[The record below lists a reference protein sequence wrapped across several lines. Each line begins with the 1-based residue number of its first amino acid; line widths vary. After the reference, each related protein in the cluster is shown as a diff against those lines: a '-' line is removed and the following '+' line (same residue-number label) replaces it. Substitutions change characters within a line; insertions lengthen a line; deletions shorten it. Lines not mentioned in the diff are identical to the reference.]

1 MAEIAR
7 LGVRGME
14 LRRLYI
20 NAVNEGGVMNKW
32 YVSGRENFHHQKRLI
47 ADETTGKNIAVV
59 YHPPNAQVI
68 ATAPTMLIV
77 LQDIVAALSQ
87 NKTYPADIDAAKF
100 WAIEAIR
107 EATQ

>member
-1 MAEIAR
+1 
-7 LGVRGME
+7 
-14 LRRLYI
+14 
-20 NAVNEGGVMNKW
+20 MNKW
-32 YVSGRENFHHQKRLI
+32 YVSGKENFHHQGLV
-47 ADETTGKNIAVV
+47 ADETTGKNIAAV
-59 YHPPNAQVI
+59 YHFPNAHLI
-68 ATAPTMLIV
+68 ASAPVMLIV

>member
-1 MAEIAR
+1 
-7 LGVRGME
+7 
-14 LRRLYI
+14 
-20 NAVNEGGVMNKW
+20 MNKW

-59 YHPPNAQVI
+59 YHSPNAQVI

-87 NKTYPADIDAAKF
+87 NKTLSADIEAAKSYAKA
-100 WAIEAIR
+100 AIA
-107 EATQ
+107 EAT